1 MTTVAIIPARGGSE
15 RIPRKNIKYFLG
27 KPMIGYPIS
36 VLKETGLFDRIIVS
50 TEDQEIADVAIEM
63 GAEIPFMRPMELAD
77 NHTGT
82 GEVMAHAVDWLIEHA
97 QRPDYV
103 CCVYATTPF
112 LSGRYLEDGWE
123 AVRAGSRVAFAVT
136 SFSYPI
142 QRSLKLLRGGGLE
155 PFYPEHMP
163 ARSQDLE
170 PAYHDAGQF
179 YWWNTDAIYDGV
191 SIFSSAATPIV
202 LPRHLVQ
209 DIDDE
214 EDWQRAELMYRAM
227 QLAGPQL

>member
-82 GEVMAHAVDWLIEHA
+82 GEVMAHAVDWLIEHG

-112 LSGRYLEDGWE
+112 LSSRYLEEGWE
-123 AVRAGSRVAFAVT
+123 AVRSGNRIAFAVT

-142 QRSLKLLRGGGLE
+142 QRCIKILGGGGVE
-155 PFYPEHMP
+155 PFFPEFIP
-163 ARSQDLE
+163 YRSQDLE

-227 QLAGPQL
+227 QLAGPRL

>member
-82 GEVMAHAVDWLIEHA
+82 GEVMAHAVDWLIEHG

-112 LSGRYLEDGWE
+112 LSSRYLEEGWE
-123 AVRAGSRVAFAVT
+123 AVRSGNRIAFAVT

-142 QRSLKLLRGGGLE
+142 QRCIKILGGGGVE
-155 PFYPEHMP
+155 PFFPEFIP
-163 ARSQDLE
+163 YRSQDLE

-179 YWWNTDAIYDGV
+179 YWWDTDAISEGISV
-191 SIFSSAATPIV
+191 FSAAAIPIV

-227 QLAGPQL
+227 QLAGPRL